1 MCRIRAWSC
10 WDGDCTACQKFA
22 SSPPQC
28 VTTLFGSSPP
38 TTLILNSPSLKS
50 LVKEGGTLLLLL
62 LVLLLVLLRVV
73 PPATFWTPGP
83 LDDKN
88 LCWVI
93 FSHCHSL
100 RWLVIS
106 ICAGAFP
113 ESHIWSILTMVQLPH
128 VFASSRTPHVL
139 EYPRGLLLEPV
150 ISKTGFAHPVDR
162 FRLSLSGCFNYIC
175 VFVWRNLLQLAP
187 SSHQN
192 SLFQIIGMQILVC
205 CLHLVCW
212 ISVCRMQAL
221 VCCLHLV
228 CRIWYAVCIWYAGFS
243 FTFLR
248 VYFSKCWNFLFLR
261 G

>member
-1 MCRIRAWSC
+1 MGTAPRARNLLHFPHS
-10 WDGDCTACQKFA
+10 
-22 SSPPQC
+22 
-28 VTTLFGSSPP
+28 VL
-38 TTLILNSPSLKS
+38 LPSL
-50 LVKEGGTLLLLL
+50 VVAPLLLSFWTLHPQSLWWRRGGRCYYCCSSYYLFHYKYHPLL
-62 LVLLLVLLRVV
+62 LSE
-73 PPATFWTPGP
+73 P
-83 LDDKN
+83 LDHLMTKTFVG
-88 LCWVI
+88 WFSRTAI
-93 FSHCHSL
+93 FL

-113 ESHIWSILTMVQLPH
+113 ESHTWPILTMVQLPH
-128 VFASSRTPHVL
+128 VFVSSRTPHVL

-192 SLFQIIGMQILVC
+192 SFFQIIGLQILVC

-212 ISVCRMQAL
+212 ISVCWMQAL

-228 CRIWYAVCIWYAGFS
+228 CRIWYAVCIWYAGFIFAS
-243 FTFLR
+243 L
-248 VYFSKCWNFLFLR
+248 LL
-261 G
+261 